1 MALTDLRFFLF
12 RTHHRHHFISV
23 FLPFFLLFK
32 PETKLMEIGFRKS
45 RNIWKPQITI
55 SRRGYELLNTP
66 RTKMLSS
73 KKIKPTRSKISRKI
87 TWKLSKNVFY
97 VLNGKKEK
105 CCSTRIYRKAINII
119 THNNL
124 ALKSHIFKN
133 IPRLYS
139 ETMYTVQ
146 STSDETFI
154 YILNIC
160 VLAVSLLSSTTST
173 HVFCTTAALCVPRS
187 L

>member
-1 MALTDLRFFLF
+1 M
-12 RTHHRHHFISV
+12 
-23 FLPFFLLFK
+23 
-32 PETKLMEIGFRKS
+32 LMEIGFRKS

-139 ETMYTVQ
+139 ETMYRVLPTKPL
-146 STSDETFI
+146 
-154 YILNIC
+154 YI
-160 VLAVSLLSSTTST
+160 
-173 HVFCTTAALCVPRS
+173 F
-187 L
+187 